1 MLPPYVCT
9 HIHIRTG
16 TYTHNGKFQ
25 CGVFASRHFCTSQK
39 LVHTHCNCAPS
50 KSSNSVYPFSLKNF
64 SYFHTYT
71 HTNTCTGEQCTRQLQ
86 RYFFYKLN
94 PYVRRYPLPHK
105 HFPQRLLIWNYHF
118 LQWKR
123 SIVLGNGI
131 QPPLV
136 VFPYVFHRYSELYFL
151 FFFFVFL
158 LAFPGKYALHLPLD
172 ASNAVW
178 RERKALSPF
187 TAECAVPLSLRMPA
201 SQLFDCTV
209 YRSAESL
216 EKPGRRAQFE
226 RRALRPMK
234 NLCSFYTSSR
244 IPNCI

>member
-151 FFFFVFL
+151 FFFSFFFL
-158 LAFPGKYALHLPLD
+158 PFREICAALAVGCVKCCVTRKESTFSIYGGVRRTVIIAHACQSAVRLYRLSVSWKFGKTRA
-172 ASNAVW
+172 AGTVW
-178 RERKALSPF
+178 KKSI
-187 TAECAVPLSLRMPA
+187 T
-201 SQLFDCTV
+201 TH
-209 YRSAESL
+209 
-216 EKPGRRAQFE
+216 EKP
-226 RRALRPMK
+226 M
-234 NLCSFYTSSR
+234 
-244 IPNCI
+244 